1 MTSEAQLILRRLDVM
16 EMNLARMVGS
26 RLTRVQ
32 VCERLGIHRNT
43 LANYIKERDFP
54 TPGRDGKWL
63 LSEVLDWESHK

>member
-16 EMNLARMVGS
+16 EINLARLVGA
-26 RLTRVQ
+26 RLTRAQ

-54 TPGRDGKWL
+54 TPGLDGKWL
-63 LSEVLDWESHK
+63 LSEVLDWETRR